1 MAGNLQSK
9 TLSLDTNVLLDM
21 AAGVDFA
28 VGFREVFQSKGY
40 TLCVVPSVL
49 AELAYLSKNGEK
61 GQRELARKVITS
73 VLDWKISIISLSE
86 LQSSY
91 RANFIRF
98 AEHRRLMPP
107 AEKNDVRILAET
119 AIAEIPVLITT
130 DQTLLNVDEFAL
142 KFTCAD
148 SGLPLVN
155 VAAAAG
161 MWRAMR
167 RSLR

>member
-1 MAGNLQSK
+1 MAGSLQSK
-9 TLSLDTNVLLDM
+9 TLSLDTNVLMDM
-21 AAGVDFA
+21 AAGFDFA
-28 VGFREVFQSKGY
+28 VGFREVFQAKGY
-40 TLCVVPSVL
+40 TLCVVPGVL
-49 AELAYLSKNGEK
+49 AELDYFCKNGTDR
-61 GQRELARKVITS
+61 QRELAEKAIANL
-73 VLDWKISIISLSE
+73 LDWKIAIVVLSE
-86 LQSSY
+86 LQRSY

-107 AEKNDVRILAET
+107 AEKNDVRILADT

-148 SGLPLVN
+148 AGLPLVN

-167 RSLR
+167 RSLK